1 MKCKFASCLFGIF
14 MLIINMLY
22 TTCTEI
28 VITIHQ
34 GFVIYIPDPLTP
46 VLSFEKERTSQHCQD
61 KFFLWKR
68 ENCPAFSKLFF
79 DCLRTTDQGSTY
91 PTHTDCFF
99 LWKRERERERERERT
114 NQGSIYLIHPP
125 TGSIIDHIQLSC
137 YLQSEVWIWYSE
149 IFSL

>member
-46 VLSFEKERTSQHCQD
+46 VLSFEKERTLIAQD
-61 KFFLWKR
+61 WKK
-68 ENCPAFSKLFF
+68 SY
-79 DCLRTTDQGSTY
+79 TY
-91 PTHTDCFF
+91 LYNIPITVGTC
-99 LWKRERERERERERT
+99 K
-114 NQGSIYLIHPP
+114 
-125 TGSIIDHIQLSC
+125 
-137 YLQSEVWIWYSE
+137 
-149 IFSL
+149 